1 MKTVPKVLILASI
14 SMLVFFT
21 THLVFFDTEVKKL
34 ITLNG
39 VDHILHHIVLLKFLV
54 GAIFTALTLALV
66 LDYDSKKDTYATRC
80 NNCGSTSL
88 NYDRDLC
95 LRCGQR
101 VFPPGETE
109 CFDCKISKI

>member
-1 MKTVPKVLILASI
+1 MKVIPKLLILASI
-14 SMLVFFT
+14 GMLVFFT

-54 GAIFTALTLALV
+54 GAIFTALCGV
-66 LDYDSKKDTYATRC
+66 IILDYFQKDKKYATHC
-80 NNCGSTSL
+80 NNCGSTNL
-88 NYDRDLC
+88 NYDRDIC

-101 VFPPGETE
+101 VFLADDKE
-109 CFDCKISKI
+109 CIDCKISKI